1 MKTAGTFK
9 TEFIWGKMNI
19 LAYSTMLYCTQVC
32 ILVYLSLFVPINT
45 LDSHV
50 DITRATLDSHVDITR
65 ATLDSHVD
73 ITRTTF
79 ETLIDNI

>member
-32 ILVYLSLFVPINT
+32 ILVHLSFFVPINT

-50 DITRATLDSHVDITR
+50 DITRAT
-65 ATLDSHVD
+65 
-73 ITRTTF
+73 F
-79 ETLIDNI
+79 ETLIDQI